1 MTSKSR
7 QMVNRSSTNRDGSGN
22 DLPEEIPTG
31 YSIQREI
38 GRGSFATV
46 YSGTN
51 LSTNRRV
58 AIKAVI
64 KSKLTNKLFQNL
76 QDEINI
82 LKKIRHEN
90 VVGLLDCI
98 RTNQYIFLIMQYCED
113 GDLSVYIKT
122 RSKQPSSQSLDQ
134 GRSGVDRF
142 PHPRDGGLNEWIVRS
157 FLGQLADALQF
168 LRSHSIIHRDIKP
181 QNLLLHPSFNSSAN
195 PLDQNSSSEPR
206 SNAFNQSDQKNQ
218 IKSLV
223 AGRLRYVP
231 EGIPILRVADFG
243 FARVLTPSAGL
254 AETLCGSPLYM
265 APEILRYEKYDAKAD
280 LWSVGAVLFEMSV
293 GKPPFRA
300 QNHVELLRKIE
311 KSEDRIVFPNDK
323 FVAEDIKNLI
333 KCLLKQNPSERIS
346 FKEFFELADQVSSH
360 GLLANPPAVNDS
372 SSKPT
377 QTLRNRL
384 ISNLAPRPPSLS
396 TLPNPI
402 SPKQKTNP
410 PPISPNRF
418 EGEQGAF
425 LVGNK
430 TPSTINRSNSLKL
443 INQPLTPDNSNTN
456 KHNLNNPGQQ
466 APSPSNLPNPLPP
479 ANYRPTNVLSFP
491 AKYVTVGAGKQITI
505 TSSNQVPSVSTE
517 IKTKD
522 YALVPA
528 NQSKNN
534 RMYADS
540 NTTLNKTEGEDRDLG
555 TEYVV
560 VEKGSVEINALVD
573 ALSSSPRQAMSLGRR
588 MSRGFMSSKPNLTSL
603 NLSPH
608 LNSSSSPPP
617 PSSLIT
623 TTGYQPYA
631 SPNSS
636 FPPRVHTLP
645 SPPASTGA
653 HPMMITNFGRSS
665 PSTTALHNNYS
676 SSPRS
681 FDSNGGGGIGSLPI
695 VGKYFPQ
702 SNQAQSPGSNRAT
715 FNQSSKSRPSF
726 SFPSNRLSLAILRK
740 QNQNPSTTAGSSH
753 QLDRVENQLIEEFE
767 SLGCK
772 ILVICEYADE
782 KLSKL
787 LPPLPSSTSTSSR
800 PTIESNSHNS
810 FIGAFVS
817 ATPSGTQ
824 NQLNSQDRLC
834 GELGSGV
841 VEMNS
846 NNEGD
851 DQNLLAHEAMVL
863 YLCVLKFLDRAI
875 RHGVQVLDWK
885 KSTSSNFNSSS
896 NNNNLVNGRLGF
908 SPEVGIGLPI
918 LLLHFPPLKCLKQ
931 KKTR

>member
-1 MTSKSR
+1 MFSE
-7 QMVNRSSTNRDGSGN
+7 NNN
-22 DLPEEIPTG
+22 D
-31 YSIQREI
+31 
-38 GRGSFATV
+38 
-46 YSGTN
+46 
-51 LSTNRRV
+51 
-58 AIKAVI
+58 
-64 KSKLTNKLFQNL
+64 
-76 QDEINI
+76 
-82 LKKIRHEN
+82 
-90 VVGLLDCI
+90 
-98 RTNQYIFLIMQYCED
+98 
-113 GDLSVYIKT
+113 
-122 RSKQPSSQSLDQ
+122 
-134 GRSGVDRF
+134 
-142 PHPRDGGLNEWIVRS
+142 NER
-157 FLGQLADALQF
+157 
-168 LRSHSIIHRDIKP
+168 
-181 QNLLLHPSFNSSAN
+181 
-195 PLDQNSSSEPR
+195 
-206 SNAFNQSDQKNQ
+206 
-218 IKSLV
+218 
-223 AGRLRYVP
+223 
-231 EGIPILRVADFG
+231 
-243 FARVLTPSAGL
+243 
-254 AETLCGSPLYM
+254 LYM

-443 INQPLTPDNSNTN
+443 INQPLTPDNSKTN

-540 NTTLNKTEGEDRDLG
+540 NTTLDKTEGEDRDLG

-573 ALSSSPRQAMSLGRR
+573 AALSSSPRQAMSLGRR

-851 DQNLLAHEAMVL
+851 DQDLLAHEAMVL

-875 RHGVQVLDWK
+875 RHGAQVLDWK

-908 SPEVGIGLPI
+908 SPEVGIAIEWMRNKFNEVFDKVEFVKTKSNNHYESNNNKKSNLPRGKLKI
-918 LLLHFPPLKCLKQ
+918 STRRNSKEYEEEEEIDDKNEKEEDRYRVGMIYAEKLIYDRALEKSRSAAVNELMGDNLKESEIEYESSLNMMYSLLEAKQ
-931 KKTR
+931 QTNQRRRELRRRRRRRRRRKSDSNGESDEDVDDFDVEGRGEIDDNDYDEEDEDDDHDEDEDEEVIEKFIESIRARLSALRRKM